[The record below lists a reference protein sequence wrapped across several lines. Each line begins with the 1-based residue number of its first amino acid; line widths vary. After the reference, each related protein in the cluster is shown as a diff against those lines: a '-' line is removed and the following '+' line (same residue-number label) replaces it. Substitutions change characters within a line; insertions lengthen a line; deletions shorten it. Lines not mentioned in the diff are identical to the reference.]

1 MRYERVKITR
11 DAGVT
16 VHNRPVAPWEIPVL
30 EFLFDEGNVER
41 LNVFEEVAGEYPVVT
56 KEIERLVKCYGSDPK
71 SGIPYAISVY
81 GNGKVGERAL
91 HRMIEDAKSEDE
103 AALAEKAPIPAP
115 ATKRSRKAVSDS
127 LLG

>member
-1 MRYERVKITR
+1 MRYERLKITR

-30 EFLFDEGNVER
+30 EFLFDEGNVTR
-41 LNVFEEVAGEYPVVT
+41 LGEFEEVAGEYPAVA
-56 KEIERLVKCYGSDPK
+56 KELDRLVRCYGSDPK

-81 GNGKVGERAL
+81 GTGKVGERAL
-91 HRMIEDAKSEDE
+91 HRLIEDAKAEDE
-103 AALAEKAPIPAP
+103 AVATPTPAP
-115 ATKRSRKAVSDS
+115 KRARKAASDS